1 MARAM
6 WSWGALVAIAATCA
20 SCNDPSCGPGTKEV
34 QDANGDVRCV
44 AADAI
49 APIACP
55 ADGGVHLVG
64 GNCVSQVTCG
74 PNTVPK
80 VLGDGTTV
88 CVGSGGGGSC
98 VPECG
103 TPQPNTICVNGQ
115 VRHLVDNS
123 SLGPGEMVHVAIYE
137 PLSFLNDANTPPLA
151 EVDTACGYKFDDVP
165 YPPSMLVVVA
175 VSDAGKRG
183 LATVENQLTGTGAAV
198 VAQQAY
204 QVDSYALPK
213 TLVQSWATSSGIDFV
228 GKGAVVIRFFADAEP
243 SPTQLTATETHPVGG
258 VTTYMDGAPADGS
271 GGHVMARYFGASM
284 MALDPALTT
293 TGPSGTSILSAP
305 VTGAF
310 PTLTG
315 MGGSTMGVPIK
326 WQMAPGGS
334 TAQVVFVERLHPM

>member
-1 MARAM
+1 MMTRAM
-6 WSWGALVAIAATCA
+6 AWGAIVAIATICA
-20 SCNDPSCGPGTKEV
+20 GCNQPSCGAGTKQV
-34 QDANGDVRCV
+34 QDESGDVRCV

-64 GNCVSQVTCG
+64 GNCVSEVACG
-74 PNTVPK
+74 PNTMPQR
-80 VLGDGTTV
+80 LGDGTTV
-88 CVGSGGGGSC
+88 CVAGGGPASC
-98 VPECG
+98 VPDCG
-103 TPQPNTICVNGQ
+103 TPQANRICVNGQ

-123 SLGPGEMVHVAIYE
+123 PLGAGEMVHVALYE

-151 EVDTACGYKFDDVP
+151 EADTGCGYKFDDVP

-175 VSDAGKRG
+175 VTDAGKRG
-183 LATVENQLTGTGAAV
+183 LATVGNQLTGTGASV

-213 TLVQSWATSSGIDFV
+213 SLVQSWAATSGIDYI
-228 GKGAVVIRFFADAEP
+228 GKGAVVMRFFADAEP
-243 SPTQLTATETHPVGG
+243 SPTQLTATETHPVAG

-305 VTGAF
+305 VTGVF

-315 MGGSTMGVPIK
+315 MGGTSMGAPIS
-326 WQMAPGGS
+326 WQMVPGGS
-334 TAQVVFVERLHPM
+334 TAQVVFVERL